1 MASAETRAM
10 KNEAANDPHKA
21 FYLPDFCTS
30 RAALAVVL
38 IVELTAL
45 VLTVSRFNDDVG
57 FWLELSRS
65 SIFLIWIGLTG
76 TAVLCWS
83 GRALRHLSA
92 GQVSV
97 AVMGLIAT
105 LVTLISALVWWGGRS
120 EAVDAL
126 GLTPL
131 FPASFVDFALRN
143 LAIGLVVTAL
153 ALRYFYVAHEW
164 QRNVE
169 MQARARVHALQARIR
184 PHFLFNSMNTIASL
198 TRSDPAL
205 AESAVQDLAD
215 LFRANLSE
223 KRNTITLAEELE
235 VARIYQRIEQL
246 RLGERLRVEWNI
258 SQLPMHALVPGLL
271 LQPLLENAIYH
282 GVEPQPDGG
291 VVTVNGELSGGLVT
305 VVVRNRVADR
315 QNDREGNKLALA
327 NIRERLSLMYGE
339 RALVKAGRF
348 DEEYIVTLRFPH
360 VENRE
365 KLQASAG

>member
-1 MASAETRAM
+1 MKTDPASD
-10 KNEAANDPHKA
+10 KPHSD
-21 FYLPDFCTS
+21 YLPNFCTS
-30 RAALAVVL
+30 RAALAIVL

-45 VLTVSRFNDDVG
+45 VITLSSFDRAVG
-57 FWLELSRS
+57 FWIELSRTS
-65 SIFLIWIGLTG
+65 LFLIWIGLVG
-76 TAVLCWS
+76 TAALCWS
-83 GRALRHLSA
+83 RGVLRKLSVARVSSAVIALIA
-92 GQVSV
+92 AVVTGVSV
-97 AVMGLIAT
+97 IAWWAGRTEMVET
-105 LVTLISALVWWGGRS
+105 LGMTS
-120 EAVDAL
+120 
-126 GLTPL
+126 L
-131 FPASFVDFALRN
+131 FPRSLPDFALRN

-153 ALRYFYVAHEW
+153 ALRYFYVAYEW
-164 QRNVE
+164 ERNVE

-198 TRSDPAL
+198 TRSNPAL

-235 VARIYQRIEQL
+235 VARIYQHIEEL
-246 RLGERLRVEWNI
+246 RLGERLRVVWSI
-258 SQLPMHALVPGLL
+258 SQLPMQALVPGLL

-291 VVTVNGELSGGLVT
+291 TVTVTGDLSGGLVT
-305 VVVRNRVADR
+305 VVVRNRVAER

-360 VENRE
+360 VEDRA
-365 KLQASAG
+365 KLPA

>member
-1 MASAETRAM
+1 MKTDAASDTPDAY
-10 KNEAANDPHKA
+10 
-21 FYLPDFCTS
+21 YLPDFCTS
-30 RAALAVVL
+30 RAALAIVL

-45 VLTVSRFNDDVG
+45 VITLSRFNEDIG
-57 FWLELSRS
+57 FWLELSRT

-76 TAVLCWS
+76 TAALCWS
-83 GRALRHLSA
+83 RPILRNLSA
-92 GQVSV
+92 AKVSASV
-97 AVMGLIAT
+97 LGFIAAIITT
-105 LVTLISALVWWGGRS
+105 LSALAWWAGHTD
-120 EAVDAL
+120 VVQTV

-131 FPASFVDFALRN
+131 FPHAFVDFTVRN
-143 LAIGLVVTAL
+143 LTIGLVVTVL

-164 QRNVE
+164 ERNVE
-169 MQARARVHALQARIR
+169 MEARARVHALQARIR

-198 TRSDPAL
+198 TRTDPAL

-258 SQLPMHALVPGLL
+258 SQLPMQALVPGLL

-282 GVEPQPDGG
+282 GVEPQPNGG
-291 VVTVNGELSGGLVT
+291 VVTVTGELASGLVT
-305 VVVRNRVADR
+305 VVVRNRVSER
-315 QNDREGNKLALA
+315 QNQREGNKLALA

-348 DEEYIVTLRFPH
+348 DDEYIVTLRFPH
-360 VENRE
+360 LENRA
-365 KLQASAG
+365 KLPA